1 MPKRKR
7 SRKPTKPIPK
17 FSIPILALFGVLFL
31 FSVGTY
37 ETAARVEEHDAFCA
51 SCHTEPETSY
61 YQNSLA
67 ADPVDLAAWHHG
79 QEVRCID
86 CHAGKGLPGRLGAM
100 RIGAGDLVAY
110 LAHTAKQPAP
120 LTSPIGDSHCLKCH
134 QDVTQTQ
141 DFNRHFHVF
150 LAQWQQLD
158 PQAGTCVSCHTAHT
172 ADGDPNLSFLQ
183 QDRTVQVCEACHGF
197 RG

>member
-1 MPKRKR
+1 MPRRKR
-7 SRKPTKPIPK
+7 SRKSFPK
-17 FSIPILALFGVLFL
+17 LSIPVFALVGVLFL
-31 FSVGTY
+31 LSFGTY
-37 ETAARVEEHDAFCA
+37 ETAARMEERDAFCA
-51 SCHTEPETSY
+51 SCHTEPESTY

-67 ADPVDLAAWHHG
+67 AEPVDLAAWHHG

-86 CHAGKGLPGRLGAM
+86 CHAGIGLPGRLGAM
-100 RIGAGDLVAY
+100 RIGAGDLAAY
-110 LAHTAKQPAP
+110 LTHTDQQPAP
-120 LTSPIGDSHCLKCH
+120 LTNPIGDSHCLKCH

-158 PQAGTCVSCHTAHT
+158 PQAGTCVDCHSAHT
-172 ADGDPNLSFLQ
+172 ADGDPTLGFLQ
-183 QDRTVQVCEACHGF
+183 QNRTEQVCQACHGF